1 MAVKMILLKTG
12 ETLITD
18 AQEVV
23 QDEKVK
29 GYLFKQPQI
38 VRTQEKT
45 MLMEEETK
53 NSNYELD
60 VILTPW
66 MILSK
71 NQEYVVTTDI
81 VATICDP
88 LDSVMEM
95 YDSKVNPTPVSET
108 EVVNGSENIKCL
120 LVDIDNV
127 LISEVE
133 EVPSE
138 IGDPDCKLIKPYRF
152 FPDKSMEPWV
162 KSFQSN

>member
-1 MAVKMILLKTG
+1 MTVKMILLKTG

-45 MLMEEETK
+45 MLMEEDTK

-108 EVVNGSENIKCL
+108 EVVNG
-120 LVDIDNV
+120 
-127 LISEVE
+127 
-133 EVPSE
+133 
-138 IGDPDCKLIKPYRF
+138 
-152 FPDKSMEPWV
+152 
-162 KSFQSN
+162 

>member
-45 MLMEEETK
+45 MLMEEDTK

-95 YDSKVNPTPVSET
+95 YDSKVHPTPVSET
-108 EVVNGSENIKCL
+108 EVVNG
-120 LVDIDNV
+120 
-127 LISEVE
+127 
-133 EVPSE
+133 
-138 IGDPDCKLIKPYRF
+138 
-152 FPDKSMEPWV
+152 
-162 KSFQSN
+162 

>member
-12 ETLITD
+12 ETLITE

-53 NSNYELD
+53 NSNYELN

-108 EVVNGSENIKCL
+108 EVVNG
-120 LVDIDNV
+120 
-127 LISEVE
+127 
-133 EVPSE
+133 
-138 IGDPDCKLIKPYRF
+138 
-152 FPDKSMEPWV
+152 
-162 KSFQSN
+162 

>member
-1 MAVKMILLKTG
+1 M
-12 ETLITD
+12 ITD

-23 QDEKVK
+23 QEEKVK

-38 VRTQEKT
+38 VRAQEKT
-45 MLMEEETK
+45 MLMEEDSK

-88 LDSVMEM
+88 IDSI
-95 YDSKVNPTPVSET
+95 SR
-108 EVVNGSENIKCL
+108 
-120 LVDIDNV
+120 NV
-127 LISEVE
+127 
-133 EVPSE
+133 
-138 IGDPDCKLIKPYRF
+138 
-152 FPDKSMEPWV
+152 
-162 KSFQSN
+162 

>member
-29 GYLFKQPQI
+29 GYLFKQAQI

-108 EVVNGSENIKCL
+108 EVVNG
-120 LVDIDNV
+120 
-127 LISEVE
+127 
-133 EVPSE
+133 
-138 IGDPDCKLIKPYRF
+138 
-152 FPDKSMEPWV
+152 
-162 KSFQSN
+162 

>member
-95 YDSKVNPTPVSET
+95 YDSKVNSTPVSET
-108 EVVNGSENIKCL
+108 EVVNG
-120 LVDIDNV
+120 
-127 LISEVE
+127 
-133 EVPSE
+133 
-138 IGDPDCKLIKPYRF
+138 
-152 FPDKSMEPWV
+152 
-162 KSFQSN
+162 

>member
-23 QDEKVK
+23 QDEKVQ

-45 MLMEEETK
+45 MLMEEDTK

-108 EVVNGSENIKCL
+108 EVVNG
-120 LVDIDNV
+120 
-127 LISEVE
+127 
-133 EVPSE
+133 
-138 IGDPDCKLIKPYRF
+138 
-152 FPDKSMEPWV
+152 
-162 KSFQSN
+162 

>member
-45 MLMEEETK
+45 MLMEEDTK

-95 YDSKVNPTPVSET
+95 YDSKVNPTLVSET
-108 EVVNGSENIKCL
+108 EVVNG
-120 LVDIDNV
+120 
-127 LISEVE
+127 
-133 EVPSE
+133 
-138 IGDPDCKLIKPYRF
+138 
-152 FPDKSMEPWV
+152 
-162 KSFQSN
+162 

>member
-45 MLMEEETK
+45 MLMEEDTK

-71 NQEYVVTTDI
+71 NQEYIVTTDI

-108 EVVNGSENIKCL
+108 EVVN
-120 LVDIDNV
+120 D
-127 LISEVE
+127 
-133 EVPSE
+133 
-138 IGDPDCKLIKPYRF
+138 
-152 FPDKSMEPWV
+152 
-162 KSFQSN
+162 

>member
-45 MLMEEETK
+45 MLMEEDTK

-60 VILTPW
+60 VILPPW

-108 EVVNGSENIKCL
+108 EVVNG
-120 LVDIDNV
+120 
-127 LISEVE
+127 
-133 EVPSE
+133 
-138 IGDPDCKLIKPYRF
+138 
-152 FPDKSMEPWV
+152 
-162 KSFQSN
+162 

>member
-29 GYLFKQPQI
+29 GYLFKKPQI

-45 MLMEEETK
+45 MLMEEDTK

-108 EVVNGSENIKCL
+108 EVVNG
-120 LVDIDNV
+120 
-127 LISEVE
+127 
-133 EVPSE
+133 
-138 IGDPDCKLIKPYRF
+138 
-152 FPDKSMEPWV
+152 
-162 KSFQSN
+162 

>member
-18 AQEVV
+18 AQEVI

-38 VRTQEKT
+38 IRTQEKT

-108 EVVNGSENIKCL
+108 EVVNG
-120 LVDIDNV
+120 
-127 LISEVE
+127 
-133 EVPSE
+133 
-138 IGDPDCKLIKPYRF
+138 
-152 FPDKSMEPWV
+152 
-162 KSFQSN
+162 

>member
-95 YDSKVNPTPVSET
+95 YDSKVNPTPVSEM
-108 EVVNGSENIKCL
+108 EVVNG
-120 LVDIDNV
+120 
-127 LISEVE
+127 
-133 EVPSE
+133 
-138 IGDPDCKLIKPYRF
+138 
-152 FPDKSMEPWV
+152 
-162 KSFQSN
+162 

>member
-45 MLMEEETK
+45 MLMEEDTK

-108 EVVNGSENIKCL
+108 EVVNG
-120 LVDIDNV
+120 
-127 LISEVE
+127 
-133 EVPSE
+133 
-138 IGDPDCKLIKPYRF
+138 
-152 FPDKSMEPWV
+152 
-162 KSFQSN
+162 

>member
-45 MLMEEETK
+45 MLMEEDTK

-60 VILTPW
+60 VILTLW

-108 EVVNGSENIKCL
+108 EVVNG
-120 LVDIDNV
+120 
-127 LISEVE
+127 
-133 EVPSE
+133 
-138 IGDPDCKLIKPYRF
+138 
-152 FPDKSMEPWV
+152 
-162 KSFQSN
+162 

>member
-108 EVVNGSENIKCL
+108 EVVNG
-120 LVDIDNV
+120 
-127 LISEVE
+127 
-133 EVPSE
+133 
-138 IGDPDCKLIKPYRF
+138 
-152 FPDKSMEPWV
+152 
-162 KSFQSN
+162 

>member
-45 MLMEEETK
+45 MLMEEDTK

-95 YDSKVNPTPVSET
+95 YDSKVNPTPISET
-108 EVVNGSENIKCL
+108 EVVNG
-120 LVDIDNV
+120 
-127 LISEVE
+127 
-133 EVPSE
+133 
-138 IGDPDCKLIKPYRF
+138 
-152 FPDKSMEPWV
+152 
-162 KSFQSN
+162 

>member
-38 VRTQEKT
+38 IRTQEKT
-45 MLMEEETK
+45 MLMEEDSK

-108 EVVNGSENIKCL
+108 EVVNG
-120 LVDIDNV
+120 
-127 LISEVE
+127 
-133 EVPSE
+133 
-138 IGDPDCKLIKPYRF
+138 
-152 FPDKSMEPWV
+152 
-162 KSFQSN
+162 